1 MKQAQQDIAAIK
13 QAMRR
18 EAEGRRAEAAAS
30 ADAEAPERLAR
41 NVLSAVT
48 TWPGAIASA
57 YWPMRDELDPLLALK
72 ALAAKGH
79 PTCLPVVLGNNQPL
93 VFRSWKPGQH
103 LVTGAFGTSEPPPE
117 APEVEPDL
125 LLVPLL
131 AFDRKG
137 YRLGYGGGFYDRT
150 LVALRARKAIL
161 AVGIAFAKQEVP
173 EVPHD
178 ELDQRVDLIVTEAG
192 VIRPEG

>member
-57 YWPMRDELDPLLALK
+57 YWPMRDELDPLPALK
-72 ALAAKGH
+72 ALAAKATQ
-79 PTCLPVVLGNNQPL
+79 PAFRLFWAITSRLSFVPGN
-93 VFRSWKPGQH
+93 
-103 LVTGAFGTSEPPPE
+103 
-117 APEVEPDL
+117 
-125 LLVPLL
+125 L
-131 AFDRKG
+131 AS
-137 YRLGYGGGFYDRT
+137 T
-150 LVALRARKAIL
+150 L
-161 AVGIAFAKQEVP
+161 
-173 EVPHD
+173 
-178 ELDQRVDLIVTEAG
+178 
-192 VIRPEG
+192 

>member
-1 MKQAQQDIAAIK
+1 VKKPQQDLAAIK

-18 EAEGRRAEAAAS
+18 EAEARRAQAAAA
-30 ADAEAPERLAR
+30 ADEKAAERLTENILR
-41 NVLSAVT
+41 AVT
-48 TWPGAIASA
+48 TWPGATVSA
-57 YWPMRDELDPLLALK
+57 YWPMRDELDPLPVLK
-72 ALAAKGH
+72 ALAKKGH
-79 PTCLPVVLGNNQPL
+79 PTCLPVVIGNNQPL
-93 VFRSWKPGQH
+93 VFRSWKSGQPLMPGS
-103 LVTGAFGTSEPPPE
+103 FGTSEPPPE
-117 APEVEPDL
+117 APAAEPDL

-150 LVALRARKAIL
+150 LVALRARKAIT
-161 AVGIAFAKQEVP
+161 AVGVAFAGQEVP

-192 VIRPEG
+192 VIQPE